1 MWRALLQSN
10 TETVVLPW
18 LGGRTLPSHSRTFKL
33 EGAEPAEHGW
43 HRFVVTGRKARW
55 QAAAEAPT
63 DGLRDVV
70 TGYLV
75 ADRLV
80 GDGVHVSDDP
90 TKLAAQ
96 FERVHLVEPGLDR
109 FVRIRAG
116 RAADGGHLV
125 YEGQEF
131 PLGPEDEVLQAFLDR
146 ASSVDGIA
154 GVVPALD
161 GAFRIESWHRSEVE
175 RRRREAEERRERH
188 EQLRQRN
195 ERRRELRERLGDGRG
210 RRTMAQIDFAEAA
223 KAALAIG
230 GAEYLDHRTGHVRS
244 EMVVRFRLFGRR
256 FECTC
261 EANTLRIIDAGICL
275 IDHATD
281 ERGDGYF
288 TLESLPGVI
297 QQADREKRLVVFRH
311 IE

>member
-1 MWRALLQSN
+1 MWRALLQTES
-10 TETVVLPW
+10 ETVVVPW
-18 LGGRTLPSHSRTFKL
+18 LGGRTLRSHTRTFKL
-33 EGAEPAEHGW
+33 EGTEPAEHGW
-43 HRFVVTGRKARW
+43 HRFAVTGRKARW
-55 QAAAEAPT
+55 QAVAEASS
-63 DGLRDVV
+63 DVLRDVV

-90 TKLAAQ
+90 TRLCAQ
-96 FERVHLVEPGLDR
+96 FERVHLIEPGLDR

-116 RAADGGHLV
+116 RVVDGGHLV
-125 YEGQEF
+125 YDGQEF
-131 PLGPEDEVLQAFLDR
+131 PLGPEDDVLQAFFDR
-146 ASSVDGIA
+146 ASSVDRIA

-175 RRRREAEERRERH
+175 RRRREAEQRRERH
-188 EQLRQRN
+188 EQVRRRN
-195 ERRRELRERLGDGRG
+195 ERRRALREQLGDGHG

-223 KAALAIG
+223 TAALAIG
-230 GAEYLDHRTGHVRS
+230 GAQYLDHRVGHVRT
-244 EMVVRFRLFGRR
+244 EMVVRFRLLGRR

-261 EANTLRIIDAGICL
+261 EAATLRIIDAGICL
-275 IDHATD
+275 IDHHTD

-297 QQADREKRLVVFRH
+297 QQADREQQLVVFRN
-311 IE
+311 IG